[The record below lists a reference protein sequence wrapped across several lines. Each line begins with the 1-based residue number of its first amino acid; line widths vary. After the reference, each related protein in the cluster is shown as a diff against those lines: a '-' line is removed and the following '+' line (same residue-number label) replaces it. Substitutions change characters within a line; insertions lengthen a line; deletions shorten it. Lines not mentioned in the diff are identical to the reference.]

1 MEKDQL
7 LKLDSQVCFPL
18 YVASRML
25 TRAYQPLLDK
35 LEVTYPQYLVLMVLW
50 EQKELTVNEIAQKL
64 YLNTNTIT
72 PLLKRMEKSG
82 ILVRNRSQEDER
94 KVFIALSPK
103 GIQMKEEAYCI
114 PEELFEKMALPE
126 NELAA
131 LKSTLA
137 KLIHKMDE
145 QNN

>member
-7 LKLDSQVCFPL
+7 LKLESQVCFPL

-50 EQKELTVNEIAQKL
+50 EQEQLTVNEIAQRL

-103 GIQMKEEAYCI
+103 GHQMKEAAYCI
-114 PEELFEKMALPE
+114 PEELFKKMDLPE
-126 NELAA
+126 DELAA
-131 LKSTLA
+131 LKRTLA
-137 KLIHKMDE
+137 KLIHKMDDDS
-145 QNN
+145 